1 MHDVRCTYRNEK
13 LHACSSVQAAQLDFD
28 GVIVAAPYSYVEFT
42 KCIKSRSWDLFNARW
57 VSSSVSAP
65 LHALFD
71 RVPFNRR
78 HIVGDPSTARQ
89 MARLRCGYTS
99 SNEFLHRHGL
109 AHVLTLVII
118 VDSILMW
125 LCWTR
130 QLMLSVNVLG
140 MLTTTLRSCVQL
152 LICFRVA
159 FSFLMSYVLLDMSP
173 LLFGFLLS

>member
-13 LHACSSVQAAQLDFD
+13 LHACSSVQAAQLDFV

-78 HIVGDPSTARQ
+78 HILLEIPALLARWLVSVVDTPP
-89 MARLRCGYTS
+89 ATS
-99 SNEFLHRHGL
+99 SYIVMDLL
-109 AHVLTLVII
+109 LLTLVII